1 MVTYLG
7 FFLGLGLVVVVFI
20 VVRAVA
26 TTLEGK

>member
-1 MVTYLG
+1 MFYVGFFVGLG
-7 FFLGLGLVVVVFI
+7 FVVVVFI